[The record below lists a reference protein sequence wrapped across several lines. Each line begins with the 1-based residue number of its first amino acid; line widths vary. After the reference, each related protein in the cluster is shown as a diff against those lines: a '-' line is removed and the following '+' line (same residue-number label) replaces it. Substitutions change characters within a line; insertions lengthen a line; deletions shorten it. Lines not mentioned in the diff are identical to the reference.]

1 MKVIV
6 IGSHG
11 HAGVVLD
18 AIWRRKLYD
27 IVGLL
32 DAFVPEDTLAHG
44 WRTLGGID
52 KAKDYPDCLFFA
64 AIGGSGAREHV
75 VNQLDGNA
83 NLSLSVIHPQSY
95 MGLWSTVGRG
105 SFVAAGAVV
114 GANSQV
120 GEFSIVNT
128 GATLDHDSVLGKFS
142 HLAPGVVT
150 GGHVKI
156 GDRTF
161 IGVGTTI
168 RDHVTIGNNVTIGM
182 GSNVIHDIPDN
193 SLAYGNPCVLRPTT

>member
-18 AIWRRKLYD
+18 AIWRRGLCE

-32 DAFVPEDTLAHG
+32 DDFVPADTLAHG
-44 WRTLGGID
+44 WRTLGGIE
-52 KAKDYPDCLFFA
+52 KAKDYPDCLLFVAVGDNA
-64 AIGGSGAREHV
+64 ARESIVKRIGGTFA
-75 VNQLDGNA
+75 
-83 NLSLSVIHPQSY
+83 LSLSVIHPSSY
-95 MGLWSTVGRG
+95 VGLWSTVGRG
-105 SFVAAGAVV
+105 SFVAADAVV

-120 GEFSIVNT
+120 GEFSIINT
-128 GATLDHDSVLGKFS
+128 HASLDHDSKVGNFS

-161 IGVGTTI
+161 IGVGSTI
-168 RDHVTIGNNVTIGM
+168 RDRVTIGNNCLIGM
-182 GSNVIHDIPDN
+182 GSNVLDDIPDN
-193 SLAYGNPCVLRPTT
+193 STAYGNPCKLQVTR

>member
-32 DAFVPEDTLAHG
+32 DDFVPEDTPAHG

-52 KAKDYPDCLFFA
+52 KAKDYPHCLFFA
-64 AIGGSGAREHV
+64 AIGDNGARECV
-75 VNQLDGNA
+75 VNRLDGVA
-83 NLSLSVIHPQSY
+83 DFSMSVIHPSSY

-142 HLAPGVVT
+142 HLAPGVST

-156 GDRTF
+156 GDRTL

-168 RDHVTIGNNVTIGM
+168 RDRVSIGNNCLIGM
-182 GSNVIHDIPDN
+182 GSNVLHDVPDN
-193 SLAYGNPCVLRPTT
+193 SVAFGNPCVLRTTT